1 MKSNEELLRE
11 IFARL
16 DSLDYVK
23 PEQIPDI
30 PLYMDQLTT
39 FMDERLEKSKRY
51 PEDKVLTKT
60 MINNYA
66 KNNLLPPPN
75 KKKYTKEHTLL
86 LIFIYYFKNMLSFHD
101 IEALFAPITEEHFA
115 VSEEKAGVHPDPFS
129 PDGDLSGW
137 SLEDIYREIFSL
149 EKEQMK
155 RLKEDLLK
163 KFRSSMKTFSLEKDA
178 DCCGPAS
185 GLQKAPG
192 IPAGKD
198 CAKPDSGSKGKDSQD
213 YLRLFSFICAL
224 GFDVYL
230 KKQIMEFL
238 IDNIREEYP
247 PNGKKKK

>member
-1 MKSNEELLRE
+1 MKLNEELLRE
-11 IFARL
+11 ILSRFDA
-16 DSLDYVK
+16 LDYVK

-66 KNNLLPPPN
+66 KNNLLPPPI

-101 IEALFAPITEEHFA
+101 IESLFDPVTEGHFHTTSQA
-115 VSEEKAGVHPDPFS
+115 DADSFN
-129 PDGDLSGW
+129 W
-137 SLEDIYREIFSL
+137 SLEDIYRQIFSL

-155 RLKEDLLK
+155 RLKEDIMR
-163 KFRSSMKTFSLEKDA
+163 KFRSAQQTFPDTT
-178 DCCGPAS
+178 AS
-185 GLQKAPG
+185 ARDTASSDGAGRSQTQDDREYLQ
-192 IPAGKD
+192 I
-198 CAKPDSGSKGKDSQD
+198 
-213 YLRLFSFICAL
+213 FSFICAL

-230 KKQIMEFL
+230 KKQLMELL
-238 IDNIREEYP
+238 IDQIEKEHP
-247 PNGKKKK
+247 ASGKKKK